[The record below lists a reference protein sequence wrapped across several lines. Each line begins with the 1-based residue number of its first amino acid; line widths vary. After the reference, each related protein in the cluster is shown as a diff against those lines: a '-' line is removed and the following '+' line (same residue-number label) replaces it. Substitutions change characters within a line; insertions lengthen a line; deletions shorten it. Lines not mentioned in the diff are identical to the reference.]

1 MTEFVAHGQ
10 NGFHFERGNVDSL
23 ARVLQTLAD
32 DPALVQRLGAAT
44 SYGRVPAD
52 MAKDVAA
59 MYADHGTSVAK
70 QGVVGAPSATA
81 GDGPRAGL
89 A

>member
-1 MTEFVAHGQ
+1 VPGMTEFVAHGQ
-10 NGFHFERGNVDSL
+10 NGFHFERSNVDSL

-44 SYGRVPAD
+44 SYERVPAD

-59 MYADHGTSVAK
+59 MYADHGMHSAA
-70 QGVVGAPSATA
+70 QIGAEAPSATR
-81 GDGPRAGL
+81 GGG
-89 A
+89 